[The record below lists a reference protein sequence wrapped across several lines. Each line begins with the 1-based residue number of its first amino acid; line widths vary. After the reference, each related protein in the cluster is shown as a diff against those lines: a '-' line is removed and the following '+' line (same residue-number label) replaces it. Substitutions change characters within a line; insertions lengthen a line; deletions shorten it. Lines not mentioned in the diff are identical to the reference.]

1 MAVFIDNNGNLIE
14 HEDKYD
20 PETGENTAIN
30 EFINSAKQKGQE
42 VKPIHIFQDTKG
54 QKVFVPYGNEKKFL
68 DLGLKDIGQVSAE
81 KSAQEAHEKLARGD
95 IGYTPNKTESLWGKA
110 LNSASGNLVPQA
122 TGLVAG
128 VANKLKGGTFG
139 SRFNEEKEAEQA
151 AQTARENANP
161 ITSEVGNIIG
171 SGLTLGLTGGVTSIP
186 RMMAAGAGY
195 NALSNIEED
204 INKNKPLSVGEVS
217 EEGLHGAAEALGGGI
232 LGKGIQKV
240 GSMVSKAGKGVLPK
254 AIKEAYMAENLTG
267 PGVDREIQTQAATS
281 SKNLMDAISGIKT
294 EIGEKK
300 SDLLRKR
307 GQLSH
312 KPVIDLIDEEQAKL
326 LKKQPKT
333 GYSADLDS
341 INNATEF
348 LDEIKSDLRKNPRSP
363 QAMDRAKQKLQ
374 DIEFNIDKPIRH
386 SKEALK
392 ATHNVRNGIM
402 NYLQDETE
410 KLGGTNKGY
419 KTILDAEDATG
430 LKDIELSPSEVLSLG
445 SNNPSPPALNKFD
458 NLMNF
463 YNKIKDNQVVDPNI
477 KNKLSTNIANMLSI
491 SKKAN
496 ISKGVANNTAQNV
509 ANQVGNLVRST
520 PQWVQKTAKTIYGIP
535 ESVYNNLPLE
545 IQRTIAIYP
554 DYAKKFKNSMDKNN
568 EQPQN

>member
-1 MAVFIDNNGNLIE
+1 MAYFTDNQGNIIQ
-14 HEDKYD
+14 HPDKYD
-20 PETGENTAIN
+20 KDTGENIGIS
-30 EFINSAKQKGQE
+30 EFINSAKQNGADVQ
-42 VKPIHIFQDTKG
+42 PIHLFQDEKG
-54 QKVFVPYGNEKKFL
+54 QKVAVPYGQEKKFL

-95 IGYTPNKTESLWGKA
+95 IGYTPNKTESFWGTA
-110 LNSASGNLVPQA
+110 LNAATANLVPQA

-128 VANKLKGGTFG
+128 VTNKLKGGSFG

-161 ITSEVGNIIG
+161 ITSEAGKILG

-195 NALSNIEED
+195 NALSNVEED

-217 EEGLHGAAEALGGGI
+217 EEGLQGAAEGLGGGI
-232 LGKGIQKV
+232 LGKGIQKI
-240 GSMVSKAGKGVLPK
+240 GSMVSKAGKGILPK

-267 PGVDREIQTQAATS
+267 PGVDREIQTQSATS
-281 SKNLMDAISGIKT
+281 SKNLMDAISDIKS
-294 EIGEKK
+294 EVGKRKSELLKGKGE
-300 SDLLRKR
+300 LT
-307 GQLSH
+307 H
-312 KPVIDLIDEEQAKL
+312 EPIVDLINKEQLEL
-326 LKKQPKT
+326 LKPTT
-333 GYSADLDS
+333 GYAQDRESL
-341 INNATEF
+341 NNAYDYLNEVK
-348 LDEIKSDLRKNPRSP
+348 EDLIKNPNSP
-363 QAMDRAKQKLQ
+363 VSIDRAKQKLQ

-410 KLGGTNKGY
+410 HLGGTNKGY
-419 KTILDAEDATG
+419 KAILDAEEATG
-430 LKDIELSPSEVLSLG
+430 LQNIQLSPSEVLSLG
-445 SNNPSPPALNKFD
+445 SNNPSPAALNKFD
-458 NLMNF
+458 NLIGFN
-463 YNKIKDNQVVDPNI
+463 NKIQSNASIDQTI
-477 KNKLSTNIANMLSI
+477 KSKLNTLIDDMSNI

-496 ISKGVANNTAQNV
+496 ISKGVANTTSQNV